1 MNIVIF
7 GATGMIG
14 RRIVQEALSRGH
26 TVTGVVRDPSRSDLS
41 GEGLTLAQGDL
52 RDGASVAR
60 LAAGHDAAVSA
71 FGPAQDQ
78 PVEIVADVARTLLDA
93 LPKAGVRRLIFV
105 SGAGSLEVA
114 PGVQLLDVP
123 EFPAEWRGIAAA
135 HRDALEL
142 FRSSDS
148 DLDWTV
154 FSPAAYISPGER
166 TGRYRTGTDQLVADA
181 QGHSAISAEDYAVAL
196 LDELEQPKFIRR
208 RFTAAY

>member
-1 MNIVIF
+1 MNIIIF
-7 GATGMIG
+7 GATGVIG
-14 RRIVQEALSRGH
+14 RRIVQEALARGH
-26 TVTGVVRDPSRSDLS
+26 AVTGVVRDPSRSDLS
-41 GEGLTLAQGDL
+41 GERLTLVQGDL
-52 RDGASVAR
+52 RDPSSVAQ

-78 PVEIVADVARTLLDA
+78 PLEVVADVARTLLEV

-114 PGVQLLDVP
+114 PGVQLIDTP
-123 EFPAEWRGIAAA
+123 DFPAAWRGIAAA
-135 HRDALEL
+135 HRDALHV

-148 DLDWTV
+148 ELDWTV
-154 FSPAAYISPGER
+154 FSPAAFISPGER
-166 TGRYRTGTDQLVADA
+166 TGRYRTGTDQLVVDA
-181 QGHSAISAEDYAVAL
+181 QGQSAISAEDYAVAL